1 MAAFV
6 YWICIS
12 SIQGQVSSWVIF
24 KTFNFKVLQQL
35 TNIFFVT
42 YKTKVVCTKVLW
54 LSRFY
59 SNYQFVSFGGC
70 FWIFG
75 GSNNLDS
82 MFLFSC
88 HCTVSLSAV
97 IVNKKNQGRCSWHC
111 CRLQG
116 HFLPLFFRHNT
127 LTCITPKENEIC

>member
-82 MFLFSC
+82 IFWFHYVSC
-88 HCTVSLSAV
+88 FCQQKKIRGAALGTAAGAFFAFIFQTQHSYLRYSKREVKYVSYS
-97 IVNKKNQGRCSWHC
+97 
-111 CRLQG
+111 
-116 HFLPLFFRHNT
+116 F
-127 LTCITPKENEIC
+127 